1 MRKIL
6 IVDDEELIR
15 NGLKVMVERYKED
28 YYEIT
33 TCHDGISAKE
43 QIKENYFDIII
54 TDIRMP
60 NLTGIEL
67 IKDIRNKGLNTSIVI
82 VSGYDSFNYASEAL
96 KCGAKAYLLKP
107 IKRNELYDTLES
119 IEEDIK
125 LEHSTNVEKIN
136 YILFNEKISNED
148 INKILNN
155 IRQEFLND
163 KFTCFVTRMK
173 NKDSKEKLYSYIDD
187 DKTIL
192 FNDYKGNLV
201 IFSNSVK
208 KVKNIIKDS
217 NELSDLSIGMS
228 SEKEGIDGIR
238 KSYEEALTSYEYRV
252 FYEEKHIINYPE
264 LEIKS
269 RKNTIDENFIEN
281 IKNSI
286 GLNRIEDINNTLNS
300 IIDVNNL
307 SKYSLQYILQFQ
319 KSIFEI
325 ILDIDGR
332 INIEENL
339 LKEQINKLSSIYNF
353 ENIVI
358 FIERLKETLYE
369 LNKEILV
376 INSKSSS
383 NNSLIKAVEYINNN
397 FDKQI
402 NLAVVANYV
411 SMNYTYFSEMFKEY
425 TGDSFVNYLK
435 KKRIEE
441 AKKLLTNPEYKIYEI
456 ATEVGYDDSKHFSK
470 IFKKITGVTPNE
482 YRNNVLNN

>member
-28 YYEIT
+28 YYDIT

-119 IEEDIK
+119 IEEDIELK
-125 LEHSTNVEKIN
+125 NTTNVEKIN
-136 YILFNEKISNED
+136 YILFNEKISSKD

-155 IRQEFLND
+155 IRQEFLYD

-173 NKDSKEKLYSYIDD
+173 NKDSKEKLYSYIND

-201 IFSNSVK
+201 IFSNSEKEVK
-208 KVKNIIKDS
+208 KIIKDS

-228 SEKEGIDGIR
+228 SEGKGIDDIR
-238 KSYEEALTSYEYRV
+238 KSYEEALRSYEYRV
-252 FYEEKHIINYPE
+252 FYEEKHIINYSE

-269 RKNTIDENFIEN
+269 RKNTIDENFLEN

-286 GLNRIEDINNTLNS
+286 GLDRIEDINNTLNS
-300 IIDVNNL
+300 IVDVNNL
-307 SKYSLQYILQFQ
+307 SQYDLQYILEFNRN
-319 KSIFEI
+319 IVGTI
-325 ILDIDGR
+325 RDISER
-332 INIEENL
+332 INIEDNL
-339 LKEQINKLSSIYNF
+339 LKENINKLSSIYNF
-353 ENIVI
+353 ENINI
-358 FIERLKETLYE
+358 FIRRLKEVLYE
-369 LNKEILV
+369 LNGELLV

-383 NNSLIKAVEYINNN
+383 NNALIKAVDYINNN
-397 FDKQI
+397 FNKQI

-435 KKRIEE
+435 KIRVEE
-441 AKKLLTNPEYKIYEI
+441 AKKLLTNPEYKIYQI
-456 ATEVGYDDSKHFSK
+456 ATEVGYDDPKHFSK